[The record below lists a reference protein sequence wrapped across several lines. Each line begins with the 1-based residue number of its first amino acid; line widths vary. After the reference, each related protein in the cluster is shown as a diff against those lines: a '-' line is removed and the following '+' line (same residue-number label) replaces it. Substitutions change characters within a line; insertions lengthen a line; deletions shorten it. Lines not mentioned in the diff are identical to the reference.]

1 MKHDGQTFQAYLFLL
16 NNCLVLFTQEQ
27 LEKTKGEKLMMAE
40 EKKNMEKD
48 IEKWE
53 KDFEKKNKR
62 IPTEEDK

>member
-1 MKHDGQTFQAYLFLL
+1 MF
-16 NNCLVLFTQEQ
+16 QEQ
-27 LEKTKGEKLMMAE
+27 LEKTKGEKLMMSE

-62 IPTEEDK
+62 KPTEDDM

>member
-1 MKHDGQTFQAYLFLL
+1 
-16 NNCLVLFTQEQ
+16 
-27 LEKTKGEKLMMAE
+27 MMAE